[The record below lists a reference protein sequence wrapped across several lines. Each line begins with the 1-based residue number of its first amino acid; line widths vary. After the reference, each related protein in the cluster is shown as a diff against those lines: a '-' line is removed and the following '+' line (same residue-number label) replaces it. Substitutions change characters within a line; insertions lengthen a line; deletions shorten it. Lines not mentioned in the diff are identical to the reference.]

1 MKWRSMSLFALSM
14 VAAGVVVAG
23 GGMKAYGQFTY
34 AIIADP
40 HASTTAHRDKL
51 QTAINYI
58 IATKDT
64 RNTKF
69 AFVTGDVTW
78 GGTITNGTTTTMN
91 AAKRALINL
100 NTAGI
105 PYIPLIGDN
114 EIHNT
119 AGTTGVSY
127 EAAFQK
133 TFSSQYNYLANS
145 ASSGL
150 TNWKKESTPVSG
162 RYLENFSFN
171 YGNCHFAC
179 ADFASRIAGDES
191 GNLNEDVTSG
201 SGSWTWLKNDI
212 TTCAKPKNENINII
226 THIPM
231 FTDTSLLG
239 FLYND
244 YLFSS
249 SQMSTITTFMNT
261 YKTNIAANYAGHIH
275 QNYTKN
281 VNGIYTSYTTD
292 ETWDSSYGL
301 YDGADDDITVRFVT
315 VTTGATSMSYSQD
328 IVVVDPELY
337 GASLASVTAAP
348 EPGALVLLALGLL
361 SFGGW
366 KASRRLRP
374 IL

>member
-1 MKWRSMSLFALSM
+1 MKRCRRLLFALGM
-14 VAAGVVVAG
+14 VAVQIAVAG
-23 GGMKAYGQFTY
+23 GGMKAYGQFTF
-34 AIIADP
+34 AIISDP
-40 HASTTAHRDKL
+40 HASTTAHRTEL
-51 QTAINYI
+51 NTAINYI

-78 GGTITNGTTTTMN
+78 GGALTNGTSSTMMS
-91 AAKRALINL
+91 AKRTLIRL
-100 NTAGI
+100 DTAGI

-114 EIHNT
+114 ECHNT

-133 TFSSQYNYLANS
+133 TFSSQYNYLADP
-145 ASSGL
+145 AKSGL

-162 RYLENFSFN
+162 RYLENFSFD
-171 YGNCHFAC
+171 YGNCHFVC
-179 ADFASRIAGDES
+179 ADFASRTTDDES

-201 SGSWTWLKNDI
+201 SGTLTWLKNDI
-212 TTCAKPKNENINII
+212 ATCAKPKNENINII

-231 FTDTSLLG
+231 ITDTSLFG

-244 YLFSS
+244 YLFDSTE
-249 SQMSTITTFMNT
+249 MSTITTSLEP

-275 QNYTKN
+275 QNYTKT
-281 VNGIYTSYTTD
+281 VGDIYTSYTTD
-292 ETWDSSYGL
+292 ETWDSSTGL
-301 YDGADDDITVRFVT
+301 YDGADDLITVRFVT
-315 VTTGATSMSYSQD
+315 VTTGATGMSYSQD
-328 IVVVDPELY
+328 VVVVDPVLY
-337 GASLASVTAAP
+337 ANLPTP
-348 EPGALVLLALGLL
+348 EPGTLVLLALGLL